1 MYYGSKALLGKKH
14 ISRQRLCLPGVMQYW
29 VNNMEGMPYLYVTG
43 EVNEKLQEMLEST
56 IIPLLKDE

>member
-1 MYYGSKALLGKKH
+1 
-14 ISRQRLCLPGVMQYW
+14 MQYW